1 MNTIEMF
8 EKTYKEEFEILK
20 SLKAQGFN
28 YLVRNQMEGL
38 LAFKDKPRVSLYF
51 NDWFC
56 SYENGT
62 KVESENDI
70 FKYVKTTDEEPKEI
84 KDLLVKYYRYQIF
97 NEVSKL
103 FETMSFEEKD
113 NPKVFSK
120 VFELAIEKVIK
131 EIKNVG

>member
-1 MNTIEMF
+1 MDTIEMF

-20 SLKAQGFN
+20 SLRAQGFN

-38 LAFKDKPRVSLYF
+38 LAFKDKPCVSLYF

-70 FKYVKTTDEEPKEI
+70 FKYIHTTDEEPNEI
-84 KDLLVKYYRYQIF
+84 KNLLVKYYRYRVF
-97 NEVSKL
+97 DEAWKL
-103 FETMSFEEKD
+103 FGPVSFEERL
-113 NPKVFSK
+113 NPKIFSK
-120 VFELAIEKVIK
+120 VFELAAEKVAK
-131 EIKNVG
+131 EIKDVG